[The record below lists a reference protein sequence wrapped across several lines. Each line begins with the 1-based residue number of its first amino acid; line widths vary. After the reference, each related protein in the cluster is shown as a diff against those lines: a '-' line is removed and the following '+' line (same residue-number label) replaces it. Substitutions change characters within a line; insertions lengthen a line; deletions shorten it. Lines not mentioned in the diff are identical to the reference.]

1 LEDETGQSL
10 KGIAEIIIAK
20 HRNGAL
26 DTVRLRF
33 TDQFAKFSD
42 LEEVNFDSFPSND
55 PFAAPFESS
64 NVITRPSKMNDEEDI
79 PF

>member
-1 LEDETGQSL
+1 
-10 KGIAEIIIAK
+10 
-20 HRNGAL
+20 
-26 DTVRLRF
+26 LRF

-42 LEEVNFDSFPSND
+42 LEDVNFDSFPSND